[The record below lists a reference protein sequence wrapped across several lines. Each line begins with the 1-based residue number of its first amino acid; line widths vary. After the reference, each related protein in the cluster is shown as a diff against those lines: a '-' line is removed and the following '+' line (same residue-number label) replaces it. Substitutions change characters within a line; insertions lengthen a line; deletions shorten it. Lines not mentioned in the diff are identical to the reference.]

1 MITTTTKHTILIAAL
16 ALASAAACKK
26 DEAAPAPNP
35 TVNPGPKQPAGGI
48 GVTATRVVIGQAAA
62 FSGPSAGLG
71 IEMWRGAAAAFA
83 EVNASGGVHGRIVE
97 LVLAD
102 DGYDAERAQPAVVKL
117 IEQDGVFALFGGV
130 GTPTIVKAL
139 PVVLKYF
146 QDNGLFYFANFTGAM
161 PQREPPYVQ
170 AVFNVRASYRQETKA
185 AVDAFVAMGKK
196 KIGTFVQDDAYGTDG
211 REGVKLALAGH
222 GLELVADT
230 RYPRGQKF
238 EAGNDASVKI
248 LRDAGVDAVIMVGA
262 YQACAGMIRDLRT
275 AGVDVPIHNV
285 SFVGADQMRE
295 LLLGVDK
302 PAGTLLRRLLNT
314 QVVPH
319 PEETA
324 IPIVAQYRA
333 AVDKHDPR
341 VPAGFPASGYVPK
354 NKYSFGSLEG
364 YISARAF
371 LAILDKTGPELTR
384 QSFYTTAEAMGQ
396 FDLGLGVPAELSPAR
411 HQVLDKVWF
420 TVITPQGWK
429 QTDDPA
435 AMLK

>member
-1 MITTTTKHTILIAAL
+1 MTTRTTTIFVTTLAAL
-16 ALASAAACKK
+16 AACKK
-26 DEAAPAPNP
+26 DEPAPQANP
-35 TVNPGPKQPAGGI
+35 TVTVPGPKSPAAGGD
-48 GVTATRVVIGQAAA
+48 GVTPTEIVIGQAAA

-71 IEMWRGAAAAFA
+71 VEMWRGASAAFA
-83 EVNASGGVHGRIVE
+83 EANAKGGVHGRKIK

-117 IEQDGVFALFGGV
+117 IEQEGVFALFGGV

-139 PVVLKYF
+139 PVVLSYF
-146 QDNGLFYFANFTGAM
+146 QKNGLFYFANFTGAM
-161 PQREPPYVQ
+161 PQREPPYFA

-185 AVDAFVAMGKK
+185 AVDMFVAMGKK

-211 REGVKLALAGH
+211 REGVKLALAAH

-238 EAGNDASVKI
+238 EVANDAPVKL

-262 YQACAGMIRDLRT
+262 YQACGGMVRDLRN
-275 AGVDVPIHNV
+275 AGMDLPIHNV

-295 LLLGVDK
+295 LLLAVDK
-302 PAGTLLRRLLNT
+302 PSGKVLTRLVNT

-319 PEETA
+319 PDEAGT
-324 IPIVAQYRA
+324 PIVAEYRA
-333 AVDKHDPR
+333 AIDKHDPKL
-341 VPAGFPASGYVPK
+341 PAGLGDAGYAPK

-371 LAILDKTGPELTR
+371 LAVLDRTGPELTR
-384 QSFYTTAEAMGQ
+384 QSFYKTAEAMGQ
-396 FDLGLGVPAELSPAR
+396 FDLGLGVPAELSPTR
-411 HQVLDKVWF
+411 HQALDKVWF
-420 TVITPQGWK
+420 TVMTPQGWK

-435 AMLK
+435 AMVK